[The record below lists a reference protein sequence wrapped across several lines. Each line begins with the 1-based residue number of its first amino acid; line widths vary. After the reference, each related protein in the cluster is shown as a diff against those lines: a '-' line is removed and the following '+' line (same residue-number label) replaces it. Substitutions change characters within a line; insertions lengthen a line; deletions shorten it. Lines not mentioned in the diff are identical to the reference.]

1 MLLKLYCGDDL
12 PNDVYPPTISLLS
25 KSACGCE
32 VTRRDYSRSGE
43 FLEIVRRYSPEQTA
57 LFQKSPLYGLV
68 LEEIVGS
75 VSTNQFTE
83 SRYLDEITT
92 ILIWLIVGTLST
104 QAAQKEKQQLL
115 SVLRVST
122 SRDSYRFHNTD
133 LQEMLL
139 RFCGPQGK
147 EATSIA
153 WFYCEYCMKWLEECL
168 NSSNR
173 KMFSKES
180 VFFFF
185 ELLMVLAKNPVY
197 RIRVATIMAAF
208 PMFMFSEEVY
218 VASASLRERAK
229 QFIITM
235 VKEGFG

>member
-12 PNDVYPPTISLLS
+12 PNDVYPPAISLLS

-104 QAAQKEKQQLL
+104 QAAQREKQQLL

-139 RFCGPQGK
+139 RFCGP

>member
-1 MLLKLYCGDDL
+1 M
-12 PNDVYPPTISLLS
+12 
-25 KSACGCE
+25 
-32 VTRRDYSRSGE
+32 
-43 FLEIVRRYSPEQTA
+43 EIVRRYSPEQTA

>member
-12 PNDVYPPTISLLS
+12 PNDVYPPAISLLS

-92 ILIWLIVGTLST
+92 ILIWLIVGTAVDAGGAEGE
-104 QAAQKEKQQLL
+104 AAAAERAACEHVARQLPL
-115 SVLRVST
+115 PQHGSAGDAAEVR
-122 SRDSYRFHNTD
+122 
-133 LQEMLL
+133 
-139 RFCGPQGK
+139 GPQGK

-229 QFIITM
+229 QFIIAM